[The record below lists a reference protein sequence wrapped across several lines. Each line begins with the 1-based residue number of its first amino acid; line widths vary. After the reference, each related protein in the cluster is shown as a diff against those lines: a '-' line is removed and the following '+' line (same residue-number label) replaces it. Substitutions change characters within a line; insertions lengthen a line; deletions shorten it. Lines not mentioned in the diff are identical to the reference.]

1 MLHTPQSRVQAVYG
15 QGVGITVVAVNVTA
29 IVNQKGGVGKTATTI
44 NVGAALAET
53 GRRVLLVDL
62 DPQGH
67 LTRALG
73 LTAVA
78 GPATLAGAL
87 LGQYAGDL
95 ADMIAT
101 TGERVPLHVLPTSDE
116 MFVLEPQLYSRTGRE
131 WLLSRLLDGFA
142 PAFDDCLIDCPPS
155 LGALTDAALVAA
167 RTGPQRIGRVVIPV
181 QSEDSSLDALRLL
194 LRQLDT
200 LSQVLAIEVPVA
212 GLVVNQYDARRGRVA
227 TSMMEVFNQRDDVL
241 AVLGDRKEIREGWRI
256 KQSVIE
262 HAPDSAPAGW
272 YRDLAQRITGS
283 VATTTATSPTGAA
296 L

>member
-1 MLHTPQSRVQAVYG
+1 M
-15 QGVGITVVAVNVTA
+15 
-29 IVNQKGGVGKTATTI
+29 VNQKGGVGKTATSL
-44 NVGAALAET
+44 NLGAALAET

-67 LTRALG
+67 LTHALG
-73 LTAVA
+73 VPPAE
-78 GPATLAGAL
+78 GPATLTQAL

-95 ADMIAT
+95 ADMIVP
-101 TGERVPLHVLPTSDE
+101 TGDRVRLHVLPTNDE

-167 RTGPQRIGRVVIPV
+167 RADAEHLGRVLIPV
-181 QSEDSSLDALRLL
+181 HSEDSSLTALRLL
-194 LRQLDT
+194 LRQIAT
-200 LSQVLAIEVPVA
+200 LSQVLAIQVPVA

-227 TSMMEVFNQRDDVL
+227 TSTMSVFQQRDDVL
-241 AVLGDRKEIREGWRI
+241 AVLGDRKEIREGWRL

-262 HAPDSAPAGW
+262 HAPDSEPARW
-272 YRDLAQRITGS
+272 YRDLAKRVT
-283 VATTTATSPTGAA
+283 TGAA
-296 L
+296 A